1 MSEPD
6 RIARLLAKRRELDAR
21 QQTQSAVQALVAK
34 LRSFYYPK
42 QAAFYTSK
50 HKRRATNKTRRSG
63 ATSGGCTELI
73 ARALETP
80 RFRAVYATTT
90 RVEARSRAWLNDTAT
105 GLVDILHQHG
115 KQLDTGGGVEAV
127 DMGGIRVDIRSGDL
141 QLVFSNG
148 SLIELFGA
156 DDERSINKL
165 RGLAKHVVWV
175 DEAQSF
181 SWLERFYKSVIQA
194 GSADHD
200 GEMWLT
206 GTPGR
211 DCTGFFYDVIHPD
224 EKPSRDAD
232 RSPRWEIHHFSVVDN
247 PYFAKPVWQDGQW
260 FVTGRPGI
268 DALHGPF
275 SSEEEA
281 EKASVTLR
289 WERTAG
295 NAIQENGW
303 DQDDPD
309 LLREWYGRWVKED
322 ARFVYDLHKVNEAE
336 VIYAPQRLLEDGFPD
351 IKTALLDLPGWND
364 KRRYTLGVGC
374 DLGTTRA
381 FAWSM
386 VGWSLHDPVLYE
398 VASWKMAGLDYDEMA
413 EVLKRI
419 AEMATVGIW
428 VADAGGGGK
437 PAVKGWSRRWMER
450 YNIPIIEAEKPNKSM
465 AQRQLNTDL
474 RKKHLQFRLGSPV
487 LAEYR
492 THRLDRM
499 KSMADGLPESLQED
513 PRTHRDSADGYLYIH
528 RHSYHHR
535 YREPSPEI
543 LPNTPEWMLRE
554 ERELE
559 DVALS
564 GPDEY
569 WQ

>member
-1 MSEPD
+1 VRKQTESTV
-6 RIARLLAKRRELDAR
+6 RELVDR
-21 QQTQSAVQALVAK
+21 
-34 LRSFYYPK
+34 LRAFYYPK

-90 RVEARSRAWLNDTAT
+90 RVEARSRAWMNDTAT
-105 GLVDILHQHG
+105 GLVDLLHQYG
-115 KQLDTGGGVEAV
+115 KPLDSGGGVEAV

-165 RGLAKHVVWV
+165 RGLAKHVIWI
-175 DEAQSF
+175 DESQDF
-181 SWLERFYKSVIQA
+181 QWLERFYKSVIQA
-194 GSADHD
+194 GSADFG
-200 GEMWLT
+200 GEVWLT

-211 DCTGFFYDVIHPD
+211 DCTGFFYDVTRTD
-224 EKPSRDAD
+224 DGATKG
-232 RSPRWEIHHFSVVDN
+232 WEVHNFSVVDN

-260 FVTGRPGI
+260 FVAGRAGV
-268 DALHGPF
+268 DDLVGPF
-275 SSEEEA
+275 ADEAEA
-281 EKASVTLR
+281 EKAAIRLR

-295 NAIQENGW
+295 AAIAENGW
-303 DQDDPD
+303 EDDDPD

-336 VIYAPQRLLEDGFPD
+336 VVYAPMRLFEDGFPD
-351 IKTALLDLPGWND
+351 VKTALLDLPGWVKE
-364 KRRYTLGVGC
+364 KRRYTIGVGC

-381 FAWSM
+381 FAWTM
-386 VGWSLHDPVLYE
+386 VAWSLVDPILYE

-413 EVLKRI
+413 DVLKRV
-419 AEMATVGIW
+419 AEMATVGLW

-465 AQRQLNTDL
+465 AIRQLNTDL
-474 RKKHLQFRLGSPV
+474 RKKQLQFRLGSPV
-487 LAEYR
+487 IAEYK
-492 THRLDRM
+492 THRLDRL

-535 YREPSPEI
+535 FREPPPKV

-559 DVALS
+559 DVAVNAY
-564 GPDEY
+564 D
-569 WQ
+569 